1 LSYQVL
7 ARKWRPKNFSDVLSQ
22 DHITRTLT
30 NSILNDKVA
39 HAYLLT
45 GTRGIGKTTIARIF
59 AKAIRCQ
66 NLSPVGEPC
75 LTCDSCLGVD
85 QGNSLD
91 YIEIDGAS
99 NNSVDDIRELIDN
112 VQYLPTTGKYKV
124 YVIDEVH
131 MLSVNA
137 FNALLKTLEEPPEH
151 VVFIF
156 ATTDP
161 QKLLGTIL
169 SRCQRYDFKNA
180 KIEDLEN
187 QIKTI
192 ATKEGI
198 TFEHEKLI
206 TELAKQGRG
215 SFRDT
220 LSLLDQILSL
230 SASELITEET
240 LLLSLGMA
248 KTKSIKN
255 IINGLMLKDQNL
267 VRSGFR
273 DVLDENVDLK
283 NFSMQLLDTL
293 FELLN
298 TISESGEVSS
308 DEFDAENLKTVSLIE
323 LMWIYETL
331 LKDFEWA
338 LSSLDPEKALDFSLR
353 KVSLREKIL
362 KQENTP
368 LSKKK
373 TELSKS
379 STTEIDKTATTEVVA
394 EVETAAT
401 PKPTVVEQA
410 MPETP
415 DNSEIV
421 ISDEIINK
429 ITETKVEKIEPA
441 TSEPKSWEGFLKYLY
456 ESRSSASAVNLERGN
471 LLNKENFGQDELVY
485 KVAFEQDCRIFFDYL
500 SEPEHKKN
508 LIELLASYLGTEMD
522 KVFIDFQVL
531 DDETVQASNFKSS
544 ADVVIQNEKDIEE
557 QRTNEILNNKYI
569 KDAENIF
576 NSKIDK
582 VVLNEK

>member
-1 LSYQVL
+1 MVLSYQVL

-66 NLSPVGEPC
+66 SLSPVGEPC
-75 LTCDSCLGVD
+75 LICDSCLGVD

-187 QIKTI
+187 QIKKI
-192 ATKEGI
+192 AAKEGI
-198 TFEHEKLI
+198 TFEHDKLI

-248 KTKSIKN
+248 KTKSIKS
-255 IINGLMLKDQNL
+255 IINGLIIKDSRL
-267 VRSGFR
+267 VKSGFK
-273 DVLDENVDLK
+273 DVLDENVDLR
-283 NFSMQLLDTL
+283 NFSLQLLDTVY
-293 FELLN
+293 ELLN
-298 TISESGEVSS
+298 TISDSGEVSS
-308 DEFDAENLKTVSLIE
+308 EEFDVESLKAISLIE

-331 LKDFEWA
+331 LKDLEWA
-338 LSSLDPEKALDFSLR
+338 LSSLDPEKALDFSLK
-353 KVSLREKIL
+353 KVALREKIL

-373 TELSKS
+373 TNL
-379 STTEIDKTATTEVVA
+379 TEIQPIAVEEKKEVQRKVVEDKVETISSS
-394 EVETAAT
+394 EVET
-401 PKPTVVEQA
+401 
-410 MPETP
+410 
-415 DNSEIV
+415 EIV
-421 ISDEIINK
+421 IPEEVINK
-429 ITETKVEKIEPA
+429 ITEREKAVEATLEKVKVVA
-441 TSEPKSWEGFLKYLY
+441 VGPKSWDGFLKYLY
-456 ESRSSASAVNLERGN
+456 EGRNSASAVNLERGN
-471 LLNKENFGQDELVY
+471 LLNKDSFGQEGLVY
-485 KVAFEQDCRIFFDYL
+485 KVAFEQECRIFFDYL
-500 SEPEHKKN
+500 SETEHKKT
-508 LIELLASYLGTEMD
+508 LIELFASYLEVTID
-522 KVFIDFQVL
+522 KVFINFEVL
-531 DDETVQASNFKSS
+531 DDEFVKASNFKSS
-544 ADVVIQNEKDIEE
+544 AAVVIQNEKDIEE

-569 KDAENIF
+569 KDAESIF